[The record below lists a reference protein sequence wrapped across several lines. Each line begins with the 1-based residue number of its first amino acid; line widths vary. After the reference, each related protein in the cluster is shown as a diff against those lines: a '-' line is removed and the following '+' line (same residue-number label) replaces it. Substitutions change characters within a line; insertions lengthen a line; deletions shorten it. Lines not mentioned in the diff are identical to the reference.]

1 MDSLYI
7 AMLLILIIAFGILEA
22 VRFYRYTN
30 TTKAVLTNKKECY
43 RLKRKQLIDNWT
55 KYFWSNKWRF
65 IWITI
70 FFIFLIL
77 LGIAIGGFGGIL
89 FSVFVTLCYIPFLWW
104 ARKSYLMFPKYA
116 KERLESFEN
125 AIREGIKKEVTFEG
139 DNIQK
144 FSSSD
149 EEFDTEPKIFE
160 FPTNVDKCDYPIFE
174 KNPIKKT
181 VIKRRKLEFL
191 ILSREYFS
199 ICKGATTFDLLE
211 PARAPI
217 PKRCVELKLA
227 GECNEYYY
235 SQMQNV
241 EYDGKAIV
249 IKYYGDIPDV
259 KFPCKKGTHKPA
271 MKALKEKLRIIERQR
286 LRKIEEHRHYED
298 IKEKRLR
305 RQQNIKEEDKK

>member
-7 AMLLILIIAFGILEA
+7 AMLLILILSFGALGIIK
-22 VRFYRYTN
+22 FYRYLN
-30 TTKAVLTNKKECY
+30 TTKAVLTNKEKCY
-43 RLKRKQLIDNWT
+43 KVKRQEFIDNWT
-55 KYFWSNKWRF
+55 KFFWSDPKRF

-70 FFIFLIL
+70 FFLFLIF

-89 FSVFVTLCYIPFLWW
+89 FSVFVALCYLPFLWW
-104 ARKSYLMFPKYA
+104 ARRSYVMFPKYA
-116 KERLESFEN
+116 KERLDSFEN
-125 AIREGIKKEVTFEG
+125 SIRDGIKKEITFEG

-144 FSSSD
+144 FSNMD
-149 EEFDTEPKIFE
+149 NEFDTEPKIFE
-160 FPTNVDKCDYPIFE
+160 FPVNVEKFDYPLFE
-174 KNPIKKT
+174 KNPLKKT

-199 ICKGATTFDLLE
+199 ICKGATTFDLLH
-211 PARAPI
+211 PARAPL
-217 PKRCVELKLA
+217 PKGCAEIRAA

-249 IKYYGDIPDV
+249 IKYSSGIPDV
-259 KFPCKKGTHKPA
+259 TFTCKKGTHKPA

-286 LRKIEEHRHYED
+286 LRKIEEHKCYED
-298 IKEKRLR
+298 IKSR
-305 RQQNIKEEDKK
+305 REQQQKKEPEDKK